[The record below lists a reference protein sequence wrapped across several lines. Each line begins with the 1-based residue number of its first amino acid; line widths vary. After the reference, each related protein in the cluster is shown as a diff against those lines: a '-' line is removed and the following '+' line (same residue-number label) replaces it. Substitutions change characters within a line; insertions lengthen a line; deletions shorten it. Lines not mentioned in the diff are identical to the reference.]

1 MTKKHTLIVGGT
13 RGIGRALVRFL
24 AENGHFVSVIGRRA
38 PSASDKKI
46 KNTCYWSLD
55 LLNHSNVSKA
65 LAEIINQ
72 NGKLNNLIFFQRYK
86 GKANDLKGEIG
97 VSLTATKKI
106 IEYLNDKFAETYEKS
121 IVIVSS
127 LASNFI
133 AEEQP
138 LSYHIAKA
146 GINQMVRYYAVKL
159 GPKGIRVNCVSTG
172 TVIKEE
178 SKLFYLLNI
187 KLHNLYKKIT
197 PLRRMATSND
207 IVNVISFLC
216 SQKASFITGQ
226 NIVVDGGVSLQMHE
240 SLARKLTSLNIIK
253 KGKRHR

>member
-1 MTKKHTLIVGGT
+1 MTKKHTLVVGGT

-38 PSASDKKI
+38 PSVSDKKI
-46 KNTCYWSLD
+46 KNTHYWILD

-65 LAEIINQ
+65 LVEIINR
-72 NGKLNNLIFFQRYK
+72 NRRLNNIIFFQRYK
-86 GKANDLKGEIG
+86 GKADDWKGEIG

-106 IEYLNDKFAETYEKS
+106 IEYLKDKFVDTNEKS
-121 IVIVSS
+121 VVIVSS
-127 LASNFI
+127 VASNLI

-159 GPKGIRVNCVSTG
+159 GPKGIRVNCVSSG
-172 TVIKEE
+172 TVIKYE

-197 PLRRMATSND
+197 PLRRMATSRD
-207 IVNVISFLC
+207 IVNAVSFLC

-240 SLARKLTSLNIIK
+240 SLARKLTSFDVIK
-253 KGKRHR
+253 KQKA